1 MAAKTKHNSKAGS
14 KAARK
19 VSSKASNT
27 HKSLVSKVK
36 TTKTTARK
44 AAKAVSNR
52 AGAGAKKSTHAVEVR
67 SPSKPRENQHKAPAV
82 QKVKVRDSA
91 SAIQAYEAGLKL
103 MHSEDYEKAIKA
115 FRDLIAGYPEE
126 PEIQERARVLMH
138 ASEKRVVEKART
150 VLRSADD
157 HYNMGIAEL
166 NRRQLDA
173 AAQHLQHALKLVP
186 KGDHIL
192 YAMAAVNAL
201 KGNRDEALSLLKQ
214 SIHHR
219 PENRFMAARDSD
231 FEALAE
237 DADFKQLVTPP
248 EK

>member
-14 KAARK
+14 KTTGKASAKASPAHKSLISKVKPVKSAARK
-19 VSSKASNT
+19 P
-27 HKSLVSKVK
+27 
-36 TTKTTARK
+36 
-44 AAKAVSNR
+44 AKPVSNR
-52 AGAGAKKSTHAVEVR
+52 VMAGAKKTTHAVEVR
-67 SPSKPRENQHKAPAV
+67 SPSKPKEIQPKASAL

-103 MHSEDYEKAIKA
+103 MHAEEHERAIKT
-115 FRDLIAGYPEE
+115 FRELIAGHPEE

-150 VLRSADD
+150 VLKSADD

-201 KGNRDEALSLLKQ
+201 KGNRDEALSFLKQ

-231 FEALAE
+231 FETLIE